1 VVVFAVAG
9 SGALDTREL
18 LAHRIAAS
26 LAAGTAMLSF
36 ALVIVIVLIVRPAQR
51 VYRT

>member
-9 SGALDTREL
+9 SGALDAREL

-26 LAAGTAMLSF
+26 LTAGTAMLAC
-36 ALVIVIVLIVRPAQR
+36 ALVIVILLIVRPAKR
-51 VYRT
+51 VSST